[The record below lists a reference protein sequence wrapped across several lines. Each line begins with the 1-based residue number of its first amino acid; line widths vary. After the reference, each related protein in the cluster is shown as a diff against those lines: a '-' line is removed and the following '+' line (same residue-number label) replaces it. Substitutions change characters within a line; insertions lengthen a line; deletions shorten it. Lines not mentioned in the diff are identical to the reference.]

1 MPTVSLNKNEFER
14 LVGKR
19 LPLEKLKE
27 RISMLGTDLENIE
40 GNTINVEVFP
50 DRPDM
55 LSEQGF
61 ARAFSSF
68 IGIKKGLRE
77 YKAKPSSYNVQVDS
91 SVSSVRPYT
100 TCCVVKGLSLSSER
114 LREIIQIQ
122 EKLHVTYGRNRKKIA
137 IGIYPLDTISW
148 PVNFAGRKPKDI
160 VFKPLDAT
168 KELSADGILSLHP
181 AGLEYGHLLSGL
193 SRYPVFVDSKNSIL
207 SMPPI
212 INSEDVGRVSEGTKD
227 IFVECSG
234 FDFDVLSLCLNI
246 IATALIDMGGSVY
259 EVTVHYGKKRIVTP
273 DFAVKKM
280 PVDISYVNRV
290 LGLSLKEKDVKSLLE
305 RMGFSYSGG
314 KALIPCY
321 RGDILHQIDI
331 VEDIAIAYGYEN
343 FSPLLPS
350 VSTIGGEDAVSLFE
364 QQLGYLLTGFGI
376 LEVCSYHLGSKELYT
391 KKVGLSEPVISVGD
405 SFNSEYN
412 VLRNRLLANVLSI
425 LSSNKHHE
433 YPHKLFEIGRV
444 FTRSKSSETGIL
456 ESLHLCVAISHARA
470 TYTEVRQI
478 LDFIFYSIGLSH
490 NVVDVE
496 SNMFISGRAGSVKC
510 EGKNVGI
517 IGEVHPKVLTSF
529 GIEMPTCSFEID
541 VSEIFS
547 ILKR

>member
-100 TCCVVKGLSLSSER
+100 ACCVVKGLSLSSER

-122 EKLHVTYGRNRKKIA
+122 EKLHVTYGRNRKKVA
-137 IGIYPLDTISW
+137 IGIYPLDMISW

-160 VFKPLDAT
+160 VFRPLDAT

-207 SMPPI
+207 SMLLGAI
-212 INSEDVGRVSEGTKD
+212 RHEK
-227 IFVECSG
+227 
-234 FDFDVLSLCLNI
+234 LQ
-246 IATALIDMGGSVY
+246 
-259 EVTVHYGKKRIVTP
+259 
-273 DFAVKKM
+273 FA
-280 PVDISYVNRV
+280 
-290 LGLSLKEKDVKSLLE
+290 
-305 RMGFSYSGG
+305 
-314 KALIPCY
+314 
-321 RGDILHQIDI
+321 
-331 VEDIAIAYGYEN
+331 
-343 FSPLLPS
+343 
-350 VSTIGGEDAVSLFE
+350 
-364 QQLGYLLTGFGI
+364 
-376 LEVCSYHLGSKELYT
+376 
-391 KKVGLSEPVISVGD
+391 
-405 SFNSEYN
+405 
-412 VLRNRLLANVLSI
+412 
-425 LSSNKHHE
+425 
-433 YPHKLFEIGRV
+433 
-444 FTRSKSSETGIL
+444 
-456 ESLHLCVAISHARA
+456 
-470 TYTEVRQI
+470 
-478 LDFIFYSIGLSH
+478 
-490 NVVDVE
+490 
-496 SNMFISGRAGSVKC
+496 
-510 EGKNVGI
+510 
-517 IGEVHPKVLTSF
+517 
-529 GIEMPTCSFEID
+529 
-541 VSEIFS
+541 
-547 ILKR
+547 